1 MFVRPG
7 CFRVFRGWFW
17 CARAPGL
24 RRGFISVSQPPFRGP
39 HLLCRRW
46 HRGVSFY
53 PRLYLIVCLA
63 FELASL
69 DIRSSYVIERSV
81 RRTLS
86 SLSSRESIIES
97 RNRKGATGVLRVAE
111 ESRDRVRTS
120 PLTRNFSRVRRY
132 KLGVCYRAIGDP
144 ATTGGTMVRDAEVPT
159 RVTW

>member
-39 HLLCRRW
+39 HLLCRLW

-53 PRLYLIVCLA
+53 PRLYFIVRLD

-81 RRTLS
+81 RRTFQSLVESRS
-86 SLSSRESIIES
+86 SLGIGKEQP
-97 RNRKGATGVLRVAE
+97 GVLRVAE
-111 ESRDRVRTS
+111 ELREPSENIAFDAQLLSRS
-120 PLTRNFSRVRRY
+120 PLQAQSMLPCDR
-132 KLGVCYRAIGDP
+132 
-144 ATTGGTMVRDAEVPT
+144 
-159 RVTW
+159 